1 MFTAYVTGADRGL
14 GLALVKALLADG
26 YRVYAGSFLP
36 DWPELAALASDH
48 PHNLSILPLDIADG
62 DSVQAAADT
71 IAASTASLDLLIN
84 NAGVFPAY
92 TPTILDTIDFS
103 DLQRLYNVNS
113 LGPLRVT
120 HSVIRLL
127 LAGSLKK
134 LVNISSEAGSV
145 SGNHRTG
152 NFGYTMSKAALNMQS
167 AILQLHLKE
176 FGVKVLNI
184 HPGYVRSYMLG
195 KLNEEATV
203 EPADSARGILRLIA
217 TEHDPDGLLYL
228 DYKGNPLGW

>member
-1 MFTAYVTGADRGL
+1 VFTAYVTGADRGL

-36 DWPELAALASDH
+36 DWPELAELASDH

-92 TPTILDTIDFS
+92 TPSILDTIDFT

-127 LAGSLKK
+127 LAGSQKK
-134 LVNISSEAGSV
+134 LINISSEAGSI

-203 EPADSARGILRLIA
+203 EPADSARGILRLIS
-217 TEHDPDGLLYL
+217 TEHDPEGLLYL